1 MIEAL
6 NKIGNGI
13 DDDNFKA
20 LQVFRAKIM
29 NRCKKDHKGIYLRKN
44 WFIRFLEVNEKIKA
58 GEQYRKDGEYSE
70 RPIGTILLE
79 DYKIMPKVGQKLRNK
94 IYIKKFGKN

>member
-6 NKIGNGI
+6 SKIGNAI
-13 DDDNFKA
+13 DDHNFKA

-29 NRCKKDHKGIYLRKN
+29 NRSKKDRKGIYLRKN

-58 GEQYRKDGEYSE
+58 GQQYRKDGEYYE
-70 RPIGTILLE
+70 RRIETILLE
-79 DYKIMPKVGQKLRNK
+79 DYKIMPKLGQELRNK
-94 IYIKKFGKN
+94 IYIKKF